1 MRESND
7 FMKRIL
13 SLLLIA
19 HICVAASFGAAPRFA
34 RIFTDH
40 AVLQRD
46 STIQV
51 WGTGAQA
58 PSDLRVRLGAM
69 EVGATIDADGSW
81 KAQLPPQ
88 SANPI
93 GAKLELLENGIP
105 VAVIN
110 DVLLGDVWIAAGQS
124 NMQFPVRSMLNALPE
139 AQAWVDSADRP
150 RIRFR
155 RINDPV
161 LKDRTTEALDLS
173 QPDNWTPMTPQSV
186 LQFSAVAAVFAKEL
200 EANLDVPIG
209 VIDVS
214 WGGKPIEPFIPR
226 EAFSSPLLKRILELA
241 DSDSLD
247 PLGKLHGGV
256 IIRNPEGHPGA
267 IFNARMAPLVP
278 YGLRGFIW
286 YQAES
291 NAGRGEDPREYRHKT
306 RALVEGWRARWKKDS
321 LPFYSVQLPSY
332 PPANGWVR
340 MREEQRRSLDIPHTG
355 MAVTID
361 VRGKG
366 IHPPDKIA
374 VGERLAFLAL
384 TETHGRTNTASSG
397 PIYRSHEIAEREVR
411 VEFAHAD
418 GGLMV
423 GDKPGMAPARPTP
436 DAPLRWFE
444 LAGAD
449 GVWHSAQA
457 TIKGARVIV
466 ISKVVANPIAVRYAC
481 HTAPQGGNLY
491 NHAGLPASPFCSHLG
506 MLPWIDPEQ
515 K

>member
-1 MRESND
+1 MAT
-7 FMKRIL
+7 RIL
-13 SLLLIA
+13 LLLLTFT
-19 HICVAASFGAAPRFA
+19 AAAAFGQNAAKVPSETAGFA
-34 RIFTDH
+34 NIFADH

-46 STIQV
+46 AIVRV
-51 WGTGAQA
+51 WGTGAD
-58 PSDLRVRLGAM
+58 PTSTLRLRFGHTQVD
-69 EVGATIDADGSW
+69 ATLNADGSW

-88 SANPI
+88 PASSV
-93 GAKLELLENGIP
+93 GTKLELLKDGNT

-110 DVLLGDVWIAAGQS
+110 DVLVGEVWLAAGQS
-124 NMQFPVRSMLNALPE
+124 NMQFPVRSMLKALPE
-139 AQAWVDSADRP
+139 AQAWVDSSERP

-161 LKDRTTEALDLS
+161 LKDRAAEASDLA
-173 QPDNWTPMTPQSV
+173 QATAWTPMTPRSV
-186 LQFSAVAAVFAKEL
+186 LQFSAVAAVFAKQMETKR
-200 EANLDVPIG
+200 NVPIG

-226 EAFSSPLLKRILELA
+226 EAFTTPLLKRILNLA
-241 DSDSLD
+241 DGDSLD
-247 PLGKLHGGV
+247 ALAKLHGGV

-278 YGLRGFIW
+278 YSLSGFIW

-306 RALVEGWRARWKKDS
+306 RALVDGWRARWKNNA
-321 LPFYSVQLPSY
+321 LPFYHVQLPSY
-332 PPANGWVR
+332 PPATGWIR

-361 VRGKG
+361 IRGEG

-374 VGERLAFLAL
+374 VGERLARIALAK
-384 TETHGRTNTASSG
+384 TYSRYTNEGSG
-397 PIYRSHEIAEREVR
+397 PIYRNHTIHGREVH
-411 VEFAHAD
+411 VHFKNAES
-418 GGLMV
+418 GLMI
-423 GDKPGMAPARPTP
+423 GDRPNMEPPHETP

-449 GVWHSAQA
+449 RVWHP
-457 TIKGARVIV
+457 ARAGIRGDFVV
-466 ISKVVANPIAVRYAC
+466 VTSESVANPIAVRYAC
-481 HTAPQGGNLY
+481 HKAPQGGNLY
-491 NHAGLPASPFCSHLG
+491 NRARIPASPFCSNLN
-506 MLPWIDPEQ
+506 MLPWVDPGP